1 MATRREFIKL
11 SLTTLLGAG
20 LGAVP
25 FFPVR
30 PAQAAPGRLVA
41 QAGTPNPNG
50 AFEQLYWLSG
60 DALAGKVSAIS
71 GAPLP
76 GESSISKSKMLH
88 IMHFNDLHNMISLP
102 NKKKGTTHPFSQ
114 MVALVEARRR
124 IAGPDDIVLLL
135 GAGDDHTGS
144 VFDEL
149 VGWST
154 DEYAVDPAYTVYTA
168 AGLDCGALGNHEFD
182 RGAAV
187 LQKGIRE
194 AARFPLLSA
203 NLFGSE
209 HLISGQD
216 YYPAVIGVA
225 QGVRIG
231 LIGLT
236 TPVDTHT
243 KTERDPGLD
252 VGSPVQAVRNL
263 APELSR
269 HVDLLVVLS
278 HCGYGLSDSRS
289 GKAGADRFLS
299 EGDKLIAEALSETAA
314 CPALVIGGHTHTAL
328 NEDGLA
334 PDNVVGGVPIVQAGG
349 RASHMGEVTLALRRG
364 ARPEVRARLHRIKK
378 RDQRVAENDPKY
390 AGLEHDG
397 DFDAGFEEA
406 HVAPLMANLAVRM
419 AGEIGTVAGNPP
431 VSTPEVFAARYTR
444 EMELANFMNDALTAR
459 SDTFPEGRV
468 DVSLFNATGFASGI
482 PTSGALTFQ
491 DWYNVMPFADTV
503 VLVEM
508 TGRQIAAMLDS
519 NAKRLVRPEELEGA
533 NKVDVSGYVSRGFLH
548 FSSGLRYT
556 LNLNGSAAKAT
567 ASGIVI
573 QGAPLQDVLDKTFRV
588 AMNSYVAAG
597 GYGESW
603 NGNPI
608 GGGVPGGLKSFDIKS
623 LPKSDTGLVYRNEII
638 AHIKRLPA
646 LSPSTGLALDGRL
659 KVG

>member
-1 MATRREFIKL
+1 MATRREFIQL
-11 SLTTLLGAG
+11 SLTALLGAG

-25 FFPVR
+25 FFPTR
-30 PAQAAPGRLVA
+30 PAQAAPGSLVA

-50 AFEQLYWLSG
+50 AFDQLYWLSG
-60 DALAGKVSAIS
+60 DALAGPVSVIS
-71 GAPLP
+71 GASLP
-76 GESSISKSKMLH
+76 IESSANKSKMLH

-102 NKKKGTTHPFSQ
+102 NTKKGTTHPFSQ
-114 MVALVEARRR
+114 MVALVEARRAA
-124 IAGPDDIVLLL
+124 AGPDDIVLLL
-135 GAGDDHTGS
+135 DAGDDHTGS

-154 DEYAVDPAYTVYTA
+154 DEYVVDPAYTVYTA

-187 LQKGIRE
+187 LRKGIRE

-203 NLFGSE
+203 NLFGSA
-209 HLISGQD
+209 HLASGRD

-225 QGVRIG
+225 KGVRIG

-243 KTERDPGLD
+243 KTEKDPGLD
-252 VGSPVQAVRNL
+252 VGSPVRAVRNL
-263 APELSR
+263 VPELSR

-299 EGDKLIAEALSETAA
+299 EGDKLIAEAVGQTSS

-334 PDNVVGGVPIVQAGG
+334 PENVVHGVPIVQAGG
-349 RASHMGEVTLALRRG
+349 RASHMGEVTLALNPG
-364 ARPEVRARLHRIKK
+364 GKQKVEARLHKIKK
-378 RDQRVAENDPKY
+378 RDRRVAEGDAKY

-397 DFDAGFEEA
+397 DFDAGFEA
-406 HVAPLMANLAVRM
+406 GHVAPLMANLAGKM
-419 AGEIGTVAGNPP
+419 AGEIGTVSGNPP
-431 VSTPEVFAARYTR
+431 VSTAEVFAARYTR
-444 EMELANFMNDALTAR
+444 EMELANFMNDALAAR
-459 SDTFPEGRV
+459 SATFPEGRV

-482 PTSGALTFQ
+482 PTGGALTFQ

-519 NAKRLVRPEELEGA
+519 NAKRLVRPEELKGD
-533 NKVDVSGYVSRGFLH
+533 KPVDVTGYVSRGFLH

-556 LNLNGSAAKAT
+556 LNLNGSATRAE
-567 ASGIVI
+567 ASDIVI
-573 QGAPLQDVLDKTFRV
+573 QGAPLKDVLDKTFRV

-608 GGGVPGGLKSFDIKS
+608 GGGVPGGIAGFDIKS

-638 AHIKRLPA
+638 ARIKSLPT
-646 LSPSTGLALDGRL
+646 LSPATGLALDGRL
-659 KVG
+659 KVI

>member
-25 FFPVR
+25 FFPAR
-30 PAQAAPGRLVA
+30 PALAAPGSLVA

-60 DALAGKVSAIS
+60 DALA
-71 GAPLP
+71 API
-76 GESSISKSKMLH
+76 SSITGATLPVQSSVSKSKMLH

-102 NKKKGTTHPFSQ
+102 NQKKGTTHPFSQ
-114 MVALVEARRR
+114 MVALVEARRKA
-124 IAGPDDIVLLL
+124 AGPDDIVLLL
-135 GAGDDHTGS
+135 DAGDDHTGS

-154 DEYAVDPAYTVYTA
+154 EEYVVDPAYTVYTA

-182 RGAAV
+182 RGAEV
-187 LQKGIRE
+187 LRKGIRE
-194 AARFPLLSA
+194 AARFPVLSA
-203 NLFGSE
+203 NLFGSA
-209 HLISGQD
+209 HLTSGQD
-216 YYPAVIGVA
+216 YYPAVIGVVK
-225 QGVRIG
+225 GVRIG

-243 KTERDPGLD
+243 KTEKDPGLD
-252 VGSPVQAVRNL
+252 VGSPVEAVRNL
-263 APELSR
+263 VPELSR
-269 HVDLLVVLS
+269 RVDLLVILS
-278 HCGYGLSDSRS
+278 HCGYGLSKSRS

-299 EGDKLIAEALSETAA
+299 EGDTLIAEAVGKASA

-334 PDNVVGGVPIVQAGG
+334 PENVVNGVPIVQAGG
-349 RASHMGEVTLALRRG
+349 RASHMGEVTLALG
-364 ARPEVRARLHRIKK
+364 SGVKPEVEARLHKIKK
-378 RDQRVAENDPKY
+378 RDQRVAETDPKY

-397 DFDAGFEEA
+397 DFDAAFEQG
-406 HVAPLMANLAVRM
+406 HVEPLLANLAGKM
-419 AGEIGTVAGNPP
+419 AGEIGVVTGNPP
-431 VSTPEVFAARYTR
+431 VSTEQVFAARYTR
-444 EMELANFMNDALTAR
+444 EMELANFMNDALVAR
-459 SDTFPEGRV
+459 SETFPGGRV
-468 DVSLFNATGFASGI
+468 DISLFNATGFASGI

-508 TGRQIAAMLDS
+508 TGRQIAAMLAS
-519 NAKRLVRPEELEGA
+519 NAKRLVRPEELTGD
-533 NKVDVSGYVSRGFLH
+533 KPVDVTGYVSRGFLH
-548 FSSGLRYT
+548 FSSGLRYA
-556 LNLNGSAAKAT
+556 LNLGNSAAQA
-567 ASGIVI
+567 AAADIII
-573 QGAPLQDVLDKTFRV
+573 QGAPLKRVLDKAFRV

-608 GGGVPGGLKSFDIKS
+608 GGGVPGGIPGFDIKA
-623 LPKSDTGLVYRNEII
+623 LPKTDTGLVYRNEII
-638 AHIKRLPA
+638 ARIKSLPA
-646 LSPSTGLALDGRL
+646 LSPDTGLSLDGRL
-659 KVG
+659 KVA